1 MAGPANGSH
10 ERSPRR
16 RPANA
21 SLPASMVRSV
31 SVAWLVMSA
40 ISDQPGKISGLFLG
54 NLAIVAVSILKVAA
68 TIAGGVCVSQSDRET
83 SSKWSLLNTSRNCK
97 SVSPGVFDVV
107 TVAALYVADIA
118 GIEVGG
124 HRLGA
129 GSEHA
134 DLRFALDEVHPLIG
148 IGVPMQLAQ
157 CAGPQ
162 GHERRRDGL

>member
-1 MAGPANGSH
+1 M
-10 ERSPRR
+10 
-16 RPANA
+16 
-21 SLPASMVRSV
+21 
-31 SVAWLVMSA
+31 
-40 ISDQPGKISGLFLG
+40 FLG
-54 NLAIVAVSILKVAA
+54 NLAIVDSSVLKVAA

-83 SSKWSLLNTSRNCK
+83 SSKWSLLT
-97 SVSPGVFDVV
+97 
-107 TVAALYVADIA
+107 ALYVADIA

-162 GHERRRDGL
+162 GHEGRRDGL